1 MSHVI
6 AAVLMLGGPILF
18 LVVVVGVLALFG
30 LVAYDVI
37 QAHRTAPVLSYAEKV
52 RRAKVRAEENAVTR
66 MYIERG
72 VARGFVI
79 LGAAFWGVSS
89 LAASLW
95 YQRGMEALLFIALI
109 PFLMN
114 LASLIIGWRFER
126 FASLMLAATAFGAT
140 WWAAAHSFELG
151 VWMLFILLLIG
162 PMTTAAVL
170 FWLARQGEIDL
181 AAKLAPQTEL
191 VEVPAED

>member
-1 MSHVI
+1 MSTVI

-18 LVVVVGVLALFG
+18 LVVVVGAVALMG
-30 LVAYDVI
+30 LLAYDLI
-37 QAHRTAPVLSYAEKV
+37 QARRAEPVLSYAEKV
-52 RRAKVRAEENAVTR
+52 RRAKIRHEEAAVTR

-72 VARGFVI
+72 VARGFVV
-79 LGAAFWGVSS
+79 LGAAFWGVST

-95 YQRGMEALLFIALI
+95 YERGMEALLFIALI

-126 FASLMLAATAFGAT
+126 FASLMLTATAFGAT
-140 WWAAAHSFELG
+140 YWAAVHNFELG

-162 PMTTAAVL
+162 PMLTAAVL

-181 AAKLAPQTEL
+181 AARLAPQAEL
-191 VEVPAED
+191 VEAPAED

>member
-1 MSHVI
+1 MSTVI

-18 LVVVVGVLALFG
+18 LVVVVGIVALVG
-30 LVAYDVI
+30 LVAYDII
-37 QAHRTAPVLSYAEKV
+37 QARRAEPALTYAERV
-52 RRAKVRAEENAVTR
+52 RRAKIRKEENAVTR
-66 MYIERG
+66 MYLERG

-79 LGAAFWGVSS
+79 LGTAFWGVSTI
-89 LAASLW
+89 AASLW
-95 YQRGMEALLFIALI
+95 YQGGMEALLFIALI

-126 FASLMLAATAFGAT
+126 FAALMLSATASGAI
-140 WWAAAHSFELG
+140 WWATVNSFELG

-162 PMTTAAVL
+162 PMLTAAVL

-181 AAKLAPQTEL
+181 AAKLALQPEL
-191 VEVPAED
+191 VEVPVED

>member
-1 MSHVI
+1 MSTAV
-6 AAVLMLGGPILF
+6 AAVLMIGGP
-18 LVVVVGVLALFG
+18 VLALVVIVGIVALVG

-37 QAHRTAPVLSYAEKV
+37 KSKQAEPVLSHAEQQQRKV
-52 RRAKVRAEENAVTR
+52 VRQHEHAVAR

-72 VARGFVI
+72 VARSFIV
-79 LGAAFWGVSS
+79 LGAAFWGVST

-95 YQRGMEALLFIALI
+95 YQRGQEALLFIALI

-114 LASLIIGWRFER
+114 IAALIIGWRFER
-126 FASLMLAATAFGAT
+126 TASFMLVATAAGAV

-162 PMTTAAVL
+162 PMATAAVL
-170 FWLARQGEIDL
+170 FWLARQGELDL
-181 AAKLAPQTEL
+181 AAKLAPAGEL
-191 VEVPAED
+191 IEVPAEN